1 MNIIRKLLGL
11 VPRLKRRDLKQC
23 YIHENMG
30 KDWLDD
36 TMSYKEHRRIHKHF
50 KQNDK
55 GYNRL

>member
-23 YIHENMG
+23 YTGQEGLLSH
-30 KDWLDD
+30 
-36 TMSYKEHRRIHKHF
+36 KEHRRIHKHF